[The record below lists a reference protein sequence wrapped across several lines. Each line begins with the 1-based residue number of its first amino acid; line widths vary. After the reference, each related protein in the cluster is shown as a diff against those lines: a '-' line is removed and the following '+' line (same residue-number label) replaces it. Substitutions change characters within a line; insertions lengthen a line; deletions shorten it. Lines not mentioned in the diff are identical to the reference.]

1 MEYSFIQTKMPRSY
15 KDKITVATTKKE
27 LIKIKEEI
35 EKSTN
40 PKVKIGELLKII
52 DDKMDNM
59 NDNDIS
65 DDGRLSELA
74 DAAADAIAEVE
85 HKISVPPPAKRIKFD
100 DLEILIEKKS
110 RAELE
115 LHKAK
120 SDYEGYLKNRQEIM
134 NKETDYIIDKE
145 DEEDEAYKADMKG
158 YLVTNLVLE
167 IDRSNVSLKQAKQ
180 YAEIFIITCWIKE
193 SYERMN
199 KYEKEYN
206 DARKELKE
214 YRQKN

>member
-1 MEYSFIQTKMPRSY
+1 LEYSFIQTKMPRSY

>member
-1 MEYSFIQTKMPRSY
+1 MEYSFIQTKLPRSY
-15 KDKITVATTKKE
+15 KDKITAATTKKE

>member
-1 MEYSFIQTKMPRSY
+1 MPRSY

>member
-15 KDKITVATTKKE
+15 KDKITAATTKKE